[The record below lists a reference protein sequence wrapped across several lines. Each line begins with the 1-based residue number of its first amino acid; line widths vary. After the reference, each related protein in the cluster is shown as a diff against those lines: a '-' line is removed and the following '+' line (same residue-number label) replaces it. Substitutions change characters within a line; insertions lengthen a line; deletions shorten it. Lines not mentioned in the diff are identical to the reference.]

1 MEAEFYWLALGSLT
15 VWRLTHLFNAEDGP
29 GDLLVKLRRLAG
41 NGFWG
46 GLLDC
51 FYCLSLWF
59 SAPVALYMTDRWP
72 HRIVLWLGMSGAAC
86 LLERVTG
93 MQEAHPVIYKE
104 ESEK

>member
-1 MEAEFYWLALGSLT
+1 VAEFYGLVLGSLT

-51 FYCLSLWF
+51 FYCLSLWL
-59 SAPVALYMTDRWP
+59 SAPVALYMTGAWP
-72 HRIVLWLGMSGAAC
+72 HRMVLWLAMSGAAC
-86 LLERVTG
+86 LLERATG
-93 MQEAHPVIYKE
+93 MQEADPVTYKE
-104 ESEK
+104 DQEK

>member
-1 MEAEFYWLALGSLT
+1 MAGEFYRLVLGSLA

-51 FYCLSLWF
+51 FYCLSLWL
-59 SAPVALYMTDRWP
+59 SAPVAFYLTDAWS
-72 HRIVLWLGMSGAAC
+72 HRLVLWLAMSGAAC
-86 LLERVTG
+86 LMERATG
-93 MQEAHPVIYKE
+93 IPETHPVAYKE
-104 ESEK
+104 DSEE